1 MPHVYNR
8 HPPPPPPA
16 GRRRRHGVPAPYVSE
31 IVEEPRMTEED
42 LRSWLMAYELSV
54 DVYICAD
61 RYLMDEFKK
70 CVAKAIED
78 QLETAGMDA
87 AEPRVLHCCKK
98 LHDALP
104 ENDVLLRKVFARVG
118 FMLPRLRKDFQPET
132 QNFWMENPEVNWAIM
147 KETMERREQ
156 DYSDQLPAMDSFPVA
171 RPPPPPM
178 YNRGTRKWFIWF
190 IRRPNFANVCLP

>member
-1 MPHVYNR
+1 
-8 HPPPPPPA
+8 
-16 GRRRRHGVPAPYVSE
+16 
-31 IVEEPRMTEED
+31 MTEED
-42 LRSWLMAYELSV
+42 SRSWLMAYELSI

-70 CVAKAIED
+70 CVAKSIED

-118 FMLPRLRKDFQPET
+118 FMLPRLQQNFSHET
-132 QNFWMENPEVNWAIM
+132 QDFWIDNVEVGYTIM
-147 KETMERREQ
+147 KETMERREV
-156 DYSDQLPAMDSFPVA
+156 DHGDTLPAMDRFPGPIVV
-171 RPPPPPM
+171 PTS
-178 YNRGTRKWFIWF
+178 RGTRRTPYMITTEVM
-190 IRRPNFANVCLP
+190 NFANVWS

>member
-1 MPHVYNR
+1 
-8 HPPPPPPA
+8 
-16 GRRRRHGVPAPYVSE
+16 
-31 IVEEPRMTEED
+31 MTEED